1 MGLPI
6 RGDVVVLPFPY
17 SDLSGSKKRPAVVL
31 SELMGAD
38 LILCQVTSKNNSD
51 PFSVPISSQDFLA
64 GSIRDPSL
72 VRPNKLFTFE
82 AGLIL
87 YTLGHLRQEKLDEI
101 ITMAIKAI
109 Q

>member
-1 MGLPI
+1 MG
-6 RGDVVVLPFPY
+6 D
-17 SDLSGSKKRPAVVL
+17 
-31 SELMGAD
+31 D

-51 PFSVPISSQDFLA
+51 PFSVMISSVDFVS

-72 VRPNKLFTFE
+72 ARPNKLFTFD

-87 YTLGHLRQEKLDEI
+87 YTLGHLRQEKISE
-101 ITMAIKAI
+101 ITMMAIRAL

>member
-1 MGLPI
+1 MG
-6 RGDVVVLPFPY
+6 D
-17 SDLSGSKKRPAVVL
+17 
-31 SELMGAD
+31 D

-51 PFSVPISSQDFLA
+51 PFSVPISSVDFIS

-72 VRPNKLFTFE
+72 VRPNRLFTFD

-87 YTLGHLRQEKLDEI
+87 YTLGHLRQDKIIEI
-101 ITMAIKAI
+101 TAMTIKAL